1 MRVLVNP
8 SPMPGFRLGMGIT
21 LTMLSLIV
29 LLPIGALVLYGLNFG
44 LAGIWQVISSERVV
58 AALYL
63 SFRLAFF
70 AALFNL
76 IFGTVL
82 AWVLARY
89 DFPGRR
95 FVDALVDL
103 PFALPTAVAGIAL
116 TTLYAPNGV
125 FGSFAKEWL
134 APVGNYLFAPFGSQ
148 FSGRIAYT
156 EWGILIALIF
166 VGLPFVTRTVQP
178 VIAEIEREVEE
189 ASATLG
195 AGRFYTLRR
204 VILPM
209 LAPAAMTGFALSL
222 ARAVGEYG
230 SVIFIAGNIP
240 LKTEIAPLLIVIR
253 LEEFNYDAAAAIGIA
268 MLTISFVMLLIINI
282 IQIWSRRRIGYV

>member
-1 MRVLVNP
+1 MQALRIQK
-8 SPMPGFRLGMGIT
+8 SPMPGFALGMGIT

-29 LLPIGALVLYGLNFG
+29 ILPVGALLAQGASYG
-44 LAGIWQVISSERVV
+44 AEGIWKTVNTPRVW

-76 IFGTVL
+76 VFGTLL

-89 DFPGRR
+89 EFPGRR
-95 FVDALVDL
+95 LVDAMVDL

-116 TTLYAPNGV
+116 TALYAPNGV
-125 FGSFAKEWL
+125 FGSLAKAL
-134 APVGNYLFAPFGSQ
+134 GGKV
-148 FSGRIAYT
+148 AYT
-156 EWGILIALIF
+156 QWGILIALVF

-195 AGRFYTLRR
+195 ASRFCTLHR

-209 LAPAAMTGFALSL
+209 LMPAALTGFALSL

-230 SVIFIAGNIP
+230 SVIFIAGNLP
-240 LKTEIAPLLIVIR
+240 LKTEIAPLLIVIK
-253 LEEFNYDAAAAIGIA
+253 LEEFDYNGAAAIGIA
-268 MLTISFVMLLIINI
+268 MLLISFTMLLAINL
-282 IQIWSRRRIGYV
+282 IQIWSRRRIGHV

>member
-1 MRVLVNP
+1 MRRSLIER
-8 SPMPGFRLGMGIT
+8 SPMPGLGLSMGIT
-21 LTMLSLIV
+21 LAMVSLVV
-29 LLPIGALVLYGLNFG
+29 LLPIGALLAKGIGFG
-44 LAGIWQVISSERVV
+44 PGNLWDVVNRPRVW
-58 AALYL
+58 AALFL
-63 SFRLAFF
+63 SFRLALL

-76 IFGTVL
+76 VFGVLL

-89 DFPGRR
+89 RFPGRR
-95 FVDALVDL
+95 LLDAAVDL

-116 TTLYAPNGV
+116 TALYAPNGV
-125 FGSFAKEWL
+125 FGAL
-134 APVGNYLFAPFGSQ
+134 AAQVGWK
-148 FSGRIAYT
+148 IAYT
-156 EWGILIALIF
+156 QWGIFLALVF

-195 AGRFYTLRR
+195 ASRAHTIRR

-209 LAPAAMTGFALSL
+209 LLPAALTGFALAL

-240 LKTEIAPLLIVIR
+240 LVTEIAPLLIVIQ
-253 LEEFNYDAAAAIGIA
+253 LEEYNYDAAAAIGIA
-268 MLTISFVMLLIINI
+268 MLVVSFAMLLAINL
-282 IQIWSRRRIGYV
+282 IQIISRRRIGYV